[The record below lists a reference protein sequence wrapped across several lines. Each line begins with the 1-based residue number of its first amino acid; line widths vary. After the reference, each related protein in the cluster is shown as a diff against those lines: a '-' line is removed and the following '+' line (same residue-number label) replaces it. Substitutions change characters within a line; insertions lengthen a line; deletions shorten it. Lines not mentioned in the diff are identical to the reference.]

1 MKIAY
6 IASYFP
12 RECGIATFTEN
23 LIRAVSY
30 DKENAP
36 EVSVIAMNDEG
47 QTYEYPPEVTF
58 TVRQNHMQDYLAA
71 ADHVNTSGVDIVVL
85 QHEFGIFGGESGIY
99 ILPFLN
105 RLKVPYIVTFHTVL
119 REPSFT
125 QQLVVREIAKHAQKV
140 VVMSKLA
147 ISLLTSLYEVNED
160 KLVLIPHGV
169 PDFDNLQLKKDQLP
183 EIMHYRKVL
192 FTFGLLSRNKGIE
205 TVIKALPGVIRKH
218 PDTLYIVAGK
228 THPAV
233 LRHSGEEYRNSLR
246 ALIAE
251 LGLEDHV
258 LFIDRF
264 LSEEDLF
271 AYLRHSDIYITPYL
285 SEAQI
290 TSGTLTYA
298 LGAGSAVLSTPYW
311 YAQELLGEGRGKL
324 FGFSQHHELCNI
336 VTTLLDDGLALE
348 ELRSRAAAYGAE
360 LQWSR
365 IGAKYRSLMRRI
377 HATPRSAVNNTR
389 LMPDASQMPPLNLAH
404 VRRLTDDTGIVQ
416 HAKFGIPNLKE
427 GYCLDDNSRALMMVL
442 MTQQLR
448 KNKEA
453 QDMLPI
459 YLSFIHYMQTPD
471 GNFRNFLSFNRQY
484 LDEVGSEDSFGRTVW
499 ALGYLIRFAPNNS
512 YREFASELFHRS
524 VQHFDSLEYIRGR
537 ANAIIGVCH
546 YLNYRPSDESKFAA
560 LNTLVKPMLDA
571 WEANSNEDWKWF
583 EKTMTYDNGIL
594 PLALLHAA
602 EVTGNETWKEIGLES
617 LSFLESLTMKH
628 GYFTPVGNE
637 GWYCEGDECP
647 VFDQQAIETMAMVL
661 LYQQA
666 HAVTGNRLYLQKMFT
681 CYKWFLG
688 ENTLRISLYD
698 AETHGCCDGLE
709 KDGLNRN
716 QGAES
721 TLAYFIS
728 HLAVL
733 KSSETAMPRQEKPA
747 QTTTIITANMV
758 SKII

>member
-23 LIRAVSY
+23 LIRAVSQ
-30 DKENAP
+30 DKEAP
-36 EVSVIAMNDEG
+36 EVSVIAMNDDG

-58 TVRQNHMQDYLAA
+58 TVRQHHMQDYLAA
-71 ADHVNTSGVDIVVL
+71 ADHVNNSGVDVVVL

-125 QQLVVREIAKHAQKV
+125 QQLIVREIARHAQKV
-140 VVMSKLA
+140 IVMSKLA
-147 ISLLTSLYEVNED
+147 INFLTNLYEVNED
-160 KLVLIPHGV
+160 KMMLIPHGV
-169 PDFDNLQLKKDQLP
+169 PDFSSLHIDDKKLP
-183 EIMHYRKVL
+183 DIMRYRKVL

-205 TVIKALPGVIRKH
+205 TVIKALPAVISRH

-233 LRHSGEEYRNSLR
+233 LRHAGEEYRDSLE
-246 ALIAE
+246 ALISE
-251 LGLEDHV
+251 LKLEDHV
-258 LFIDRF
+258 LFVDKF
-264 LSEEDLF
+264 LSEDDLF

-298 LGAGSAVLSTPYW
+298 LGAGAAVLSTPYW
-311 YAQELLGEGRGKL
+311 YAQELLDEGRGKL
-324 FGFSQHHELCNI
+324 FGFSQHNELGQIINN
-336 VTTLLDDGLALE
+336 LLDDELALE
-348 ELRSRAAAYGAE
+348 ELRSKAADYGAE

-365 IGAKYRSLMRRI
+365 VGARYRNLMRRI
-377 HATPRSAVNNTR
+377 HSTPRSAVNNTR
-389 LMPDASQMPPLNLAH
+389 LMPDASQMPPLNLSH
-404 VRRLTDDTGIVQ
+404 IKRLTDDTGIVQ
-416 HAKFGIPNLKE
+416 HAKYGIPNLKE
-427 GYCLDDNSRALMMVL
+427 GYCLDDNARALMLTIMAHQ
-442 MTQQLR
+442 MR
-448 KNKEA
+448 KTKEA
-453 QDMLPI
+453 QDLLPI
-459 YLSFIHYMQTPD
+459 YLSYIHYMQTPD
-471 GNFRNFLSFNRQY
+471 GNFRNFLSFSRQY
-484 LDEVGSEDSFGRTVW
+484 LDEVGSEDSFGRTIW
-499 ALGYLIRFAPNNS
+499 ALGYLIRYAPNNS

-524 VQHFDSLEYIRGR
+524 FQHFAALEHLRGR

-546 YLNYRPSDESKFAA
+546 YLNYHPSDEGKFAA
-560 LNTLVKPMLDA
+560 LNTLIKPIVDA
-571 WEANSNEDWKWF
+571 WEQNSHADWKWF

-602 EVTGNETWKEIGLES
+602 EVTGNETWKTIGLES
-617 LSFLESLTMKH
+617 LAFLEEVTMSQ
-628 GYFTPVGNE
+628 GYFTPVGND
-637 GWYCEGDECP
+637 GWYTEGGECP
-647 VFDQQAIETMAMVL
+647 VFDQQALETMAMVL
-661 LYQQA
+661 VYQQA
-666 HAVTGNRLYLQKMFT
+666 HALTGNRGYLQKMFT

-733 KSSETAMPRQEKPA
+733 KSSEMAVPRQEKA
-747 QTTTIITANMV
+747 VQTTTLITANMV